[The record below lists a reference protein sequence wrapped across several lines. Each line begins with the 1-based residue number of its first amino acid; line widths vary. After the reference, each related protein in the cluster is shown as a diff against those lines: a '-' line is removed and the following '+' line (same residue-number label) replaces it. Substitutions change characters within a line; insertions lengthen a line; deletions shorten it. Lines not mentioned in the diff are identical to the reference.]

1 METMNVCLR
10 ILTENKKVVN
20 ESFQLKH
27 IPKFTSAIEL
37 ENYIVSEKVKAA
49 KLESLEIGYYGPR
62 RGTRNAIIDETTL
75 ADSYSTE
82 KQQWVVIWAWSPPG
96 GVANK
101 CRSQSS
107 TAVASSKAK
116 RLCLSSSSCERIF
129 Y

>member
-1 METMNVCLR
+1 METTNVCLR

-20 ESFQLKH
+20 EGFQLKH

-62 RGTRNAIIDETTL
+62 RGTRYAIIDETTL
-75 ADSYSTE
+75 ADAYSTE

-101 CRSQSS
+101 
-107 TAVASSKAK
+107 
-116 RLCLSSSSCERIF
+116 
-129 Y
+129 